1 MIEARWCD
9 MVSHVPHGVLQ
20 PSIIRVV
27 INDLIHCDSVARL
40 VLILSIGK
48 LEYLF
53 DPFAT
58 EWCVSFV
65 CGNWWSHVLENHCI
79 VS

>member
-1 MIEARWCD
+1 MVEARWCD

-40 VLILSIGK
+40 ILILSIGK
-48 LEYLF
+48 LEYLINLS
-53 DPFAT
+53 AT
-58 EWCVSFV
+58 EWCVSFF
-65 CGNWWSHVLENHCI
+65 CGNWWSHVLENHRI